1 MVDDAAEVVAR
12 VEAER
17 RDPEHRRTWI
27 ALVDGNNHQIERIQ
41 GEARKRGVQVAIV
54 VDFVHVIEYVWKAA
68 WSLFDEG
75 DPEVEAWVRGRLLAI
90 LKGGAGRVAAGI
102 RASATRR
109 GLPALQREG
118 ADKCAGYL
126 ANKSRLLDYPRPL
139 WEGRLADR
147 HRRD

>member
-1 MVDDAAEVVAR
+1 M
-12 VEAER
+12 
-17 RDPEHRRTWI
+17 
-27 ALVDGNNHQIERIQ
+27 
-41 GEARKRGVQVAIV
+41 

-75 DPEVEAWVRGRLLAI
+75 DPEVEAWVRSRLLAI
-90 LKGGAGRVAAGI
+90 LKGGAGGVAAGI

-109 GLPALQREG
+109 GLPAFQREG

-139 WEGRLADR
+139 WEGWPIATGVIEGACR
-147 HRRD
+147 HLVKGRMDLTGARWGYRAPKPS